1 VSLSKCRND
10 EETTEIEIEEEMIEK
25 KMIEIVIEEKEEEM
39 TGLIA
44 IETEKETEVVIT
56 SAKNVVEAAIEVAI
70 ANQNLRRLLRNVLAR
85 DRR

>member
-1 VSLSKCRND
+1 
-10 EETTEIEIEEEMIEK
+10 MIEK

-85 DRR
+85 ARR

>member
-1 VSLSKCRND
+1 
-10 EETTEIEIEEEMIEK
+10 MIEK

>member
-1 VSLSKCRND
+1 MSLSKCRND

-85 DRR
+85 ARR